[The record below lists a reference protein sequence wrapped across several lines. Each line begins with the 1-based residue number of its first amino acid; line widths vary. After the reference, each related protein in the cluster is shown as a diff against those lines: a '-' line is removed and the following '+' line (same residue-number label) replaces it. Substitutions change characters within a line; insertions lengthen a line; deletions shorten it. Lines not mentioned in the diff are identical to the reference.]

1 MTPIHDNVPLRI
13 LAAEFWVAVA
23 ESKRLEWFAISNRM
37 YRRAP
42 PERVQELLMEAKE
55 TAKILGLISDTSVPI
70 TADLVAKTLPGK
82 YP

>member
-1 MTPIHDNVPLRI
+1 MKPIHDNVPLRI
-13 LAAEFWVAVA
+13 LAAEFWVAVS
-23 ESKRLEWFAISNRM
+23 ECKRLEWFAISNRM

-42 PERVQELLMEAKE
+42 PELVEQLLAEAKE

-70 TADLVAKTLPGK
+70 TDDLVAKTIPGK